1 MEFYRCVLAV
11 CIAGSIWMQVLSASA
26 NVVIN
31 EIHYNPDVK
40 TEPAE
45 FIELFNSGPGAVDVG
60 GWTLDSGVHFTI
72 PAGTNMPAGAYLVI
86 AANPGFILTKYGAKA
101 IGPFT

>member
-1 MEFYRCVLAV
+1 MEIYRCVRAV
-11 CIAGSIWMQVLSASA
+11 CIAGGIWIQVLSAPA

-45 FIELFNSGPGAVDVG
+45 FIELYNTGSSAVDVG

-72 PAGTNMPAGAYLVI
+72 PAGTNMPAGSYLVI
-86 AANPGFILTKYGAKA
+86 AANPAFVFTKYGAKA
-101 IGPFT
+101 LGP